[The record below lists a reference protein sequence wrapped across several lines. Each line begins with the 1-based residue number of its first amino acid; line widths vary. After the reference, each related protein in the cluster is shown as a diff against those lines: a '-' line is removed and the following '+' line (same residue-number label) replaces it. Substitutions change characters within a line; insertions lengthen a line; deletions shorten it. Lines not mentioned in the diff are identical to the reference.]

1 MAETDKNVREERSDD
16 LTTLGIGA
24 GIATGILARTP
35 LARAGKKIFQGIK
48 GFKKGPKPEEEPQIA
63 SDKLPDTTTP
73 DDAQKIQKEF
83 AINKAELEENIKVVE
98 EIQQRVK
105 DNPLTLA
112 GRNTGPNVDPSV
124 QGSVLFDT
132 IATFPNMGRKKGYM
146 APAQAW
152 ADYFK
157 TASKKTGV
165 TRDELADTNIALFDK
180 DQNLRGGYLKVAMDN
195 NIPVSAKTLLEMV
208 ARAPANNTASI
219 RMGYDQK
226 SLRTVS
232 DDFFDE
238 FEDTMGRL
246 RSSVV
251 STADKVQ
258 STDTTELAKLT
269 ELRRG
274 IDKISRD
281 YYEKKANFGLR
292 NYGHT
297 KEVNSDDD
305 YEFANFARKLEDL
318 LKAEVNVDP
327 KVVLENA
334 GIPYSEM
341 MAPLLRKGAAFN
353 DNLVKQIE
361 NTPYARRIHYGREDG
376 YRLFGAEDYHEDI
389 VVLKDIEGKFE
400 KSIFGEDFKVP
411 TAAHFKEYQNQLYH
425 VRYGTRAVKGAP
437 DEKAY
442 VLDEMQA
449 DIQQGMRDKVRQA
462 KGDRDVRLNPTNMN
476 YVLPLFKDKRISKFQ
491 EIDDHLRET
500 IQVKGR
506 FDEDDYKKSKKLFE
520 EYAQVVKDTKNNST
534 SIATRNE
541 LRARYNSALGDFQ
554 PLFDTE
560 RGYAAHGMKY
570 LANIAAKND
579 VEYIAINPVEMVAIG
594 KRGGDVK
601 KFTPRFY
608 GNAKGKAGFE
618 GFAIKG
624 EPTNPKQTAIL
635 PSILKRLA
643 KEYNTEAKVI
653 QVAKSDPT
661 KPFKL
666 VRYKTQGTYGNETF
680 HYTST
685 EHFAAFKT
693 KIEAENAK
701 GMLDFDSKLVQMGP
715 DDPDLYYPAFGL
727 KISPEMKAKPF
738 KLYKKTGG
746 LVVDI
751 FKW

>member
-16 LTTLGIGA
+16 LTALGVGA
-24 GIATGILARTP
+24 GVATGILARTP
-35 LARAGKKIFQGIK
+35 LIRAGKKIFQGIK
-48 GFKKGPKPEEEPQIA
+48 SLKKEPKLEEEVKIA
-63 SDKLPDTTTP
+63 SDKLPDVTTP

-195 NIPVSAKTLLEMV
+195 NVPVSAKTLLEMV

-226 SLRTVS
+226 SLRAVS

-238 FEDTMGRL
+238 FEDVMGRL

-251 STADKVQ
+251 STADKYFSQ
-258 STDTTELAKLT
+258 GQNTPELT

-281 YYEKKANFGLR
+281 YYVKKADFGLR
-292 NYGHT
+292 NYGQT
-297 KEVNSDDD
+297 RPPNSDDD
-305 YEFANFARKLEDL
+305 YEIANFARKLEDL
-318 LKAEVNVDP
+318 FKAQVNVDP

-341 MAPLLRKGAAFN
+341 MAPLLRKAEAFN
-353 DNLVKQIE
+353 DTLVKQIE
-361 NTPYARRIHYGREDG
+361 NTPFERRLQYTNHDG
-376 YRLFGAEDYHEDI
+376 YRLFGAEDYHED
-389 VVLKDIEGKFE
+389 VVLLKDIDGKFN

-411 TAAHFKEYQNQLYH
+411 APDHYKEYQNQLYH

-437 DEKAY
+437 GEKAY

-449 DIQQGMRDKVRQA
+449 DIQQNMRDKVRLA
-462 KGDRDVRLNPTNMN
+462 TGDRDVRLNPTNMN

-491 EIDDHLRET
+491 EIDDHLRES
-500 IQVKGR
+500 IEVKGR
-506 FDEDDYKKSKKLFE
+506 FDEDDYKKSKKLFA
-520 EYAQVVKDTKNNST
+520 EYAQVVKDTKNNAT

-541 LRARYNSALGDFQ
+541 LRSRYNSSLGDFQ

-579 VEYIAINPVEMVAIG
+579 VEYIAINPMEMVSIG

-618 GFAIKG
+618 GYSVKG

-635 PSILKRLA
+635 PNILKRLA

-666 VRYKTQGTYGNETF
+666 VREKTQGTYGNETF
-680 HYTST
+680 PYTKT

-701 GMLDFDSKLVQMGP
+701 AILDNQSKLVEMGP

-727 KISPEMKAKPF
+727 KITPEMKTKPF

>member
-48 GFKKGPKPEEEPQIA
+48 GLKKGPKPEEETQIA

-98 EIQQRVK
+98 EIQKRVK

-146 APAQAW
+146 APAKAW

-180 DQNLRGGYLKVAMDN
+180 DQNLKGGYLKVAMDN
-195 NIPVSAKTLLEMV
+195 DIPVSAKTLLEMV

-226 SLRTVS
+226 SLRAVS

-238 FEDTMGRL
+238 FEDVMGRL

-251 STADKVQ
+251 STADKYLSRGQ
-258 STDTTELAKLT
+258 DTPELT

-281 YYEKKANFGLR
+281 YYVKKADFGLR

-297 KEVNSDDD
+297 TRPNSDDD

-318 LKAEVNVDP
+318 FKASVNVDP
-327 KVVLENA
+327 KAVLENA

-341 MAPLLRKGAAFN
+341 MAPLLRKAEAFN
-353 DNLVKQIE
+353 DNLSKQIQ
-361 NTPYARRIHYGREDG
+361 NTPYERRFQYGNQDA
-376 YRLFGAEDYHEDI
+376 YRLYGAEDYHEDI
-389 VVLKDIEGKFE
+389 VVLKDFEGKFN

-411 TAAHFKEYQNQLYH
+411 SPAHFSEHKNQLYH

-449 DIQQGMRDKVRQA
+449 DIQQGMRDKVRKA
-462 KGDRDVRLNPTNMN
+462 TGDRDVRLNPTNMN

-520 EYAQVVKDTKNNST
+520 EYKQVVKDTKNNST

-541 LRARYNSALGDFQ
+541 LRARYNQALGDFQ

-570 LANIAAKND
+570 LANLAAKND

-618 GFAIKG
+618 GYSIKG

-666 VRYKTQGTYGNETF
+666 VRVKNLQTIGDESFSYA
-680 HYTST
+680 ST

-693 KIEAENAK
+693 KVEAENAK
-701 GMLDFDSKLVQMGP
+701 AMIDFESKLVQMGP
-715 DDPDLYYPAFGL
+715 DDPDLYYPAYGL